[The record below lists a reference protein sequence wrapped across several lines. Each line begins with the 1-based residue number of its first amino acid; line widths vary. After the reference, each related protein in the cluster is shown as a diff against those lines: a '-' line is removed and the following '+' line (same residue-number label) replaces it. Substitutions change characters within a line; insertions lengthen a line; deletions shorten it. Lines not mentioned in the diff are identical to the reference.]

1 MRPDRNAVSSASINA
16 TDVEIAAS
24 RLRVVSCKTALACLD
39 RVRGADGKRM
49 TAAAIGLVDDTD
61 NSELPLDR
69 LIAGARKGGLRLRST
84 SFNWRGLLIAT
95 ASKTVLLLLKNGNV
109 VVVLGTGRE
118 GVEEIV
124 VSDPLYQDGEPFFL
138 PRIALEHA
146 WGGEALIVKPNRSK
160 GERALAW
167 YFSILSVLGLA
178 AGVLLLSEA
187 AIDVTVAGSHSPP
200 SENTLGTSAGEAAGG
215 FVSNN
220 DQTAA
225 VFAEGETPKPVNAA
239 PGSDRATE
247 AVDIRTGGNSPADI
261 AAASAGEV
269 RNPEPGASDSSKA
282 SAPIPSEPTAQQM
295 AARIDDN
302 SKRIP
307 EPLAGERAQRVPPP
321 AGVPAAPARNPATKA
336 SPSGLS
342 GAEVQ
347 ALLAR
352 GDALVAKGD
361 IASARLF
368 YERAAEAGD
377 GQAALRLG
385 ESYDP
390 AFLAQAHLSGVRGD
404 AVAAAHWY
412 QRARELGIT
421 EAETLLQTILPE
433 KDQRRP

>member
-118 GVEEIV
+118 GFEEIV

-187 AIDVTVAGSHSPP
+187 AIDR
-200 SENTLGTSAGEAAGG
+200 SEEHTSELQSR
-215 FVSNN
+215 FDLVC
-220 DQTAA
+220 
-225 VFAEGETPKPVNAA
+225 
-239 PGSDRATE
+239 R
-247 AVDIRTGGNSPADI
+247 
-261 AAASAGEV
+261 
-269 RNPEPGASDSSKA
+269 
-282 SAPIPSEPTAQQM
+282 
-295 AARIDDN
+295 
-302 SKRIP
+302 
-307 EPLAGERAQRVPPP
+307 
-321 AGVPAAPARNPATKA
+321 
-336 SPSGLS
+336 
-342 GAEVQ
+342 
-347 ALLAR
+347 LL
-352 GDALVAKGD
+352 L
-361 IASARLF
+361 
-368 YERAAEAGD
+368 
-377 GQAALRLG
+377 
-385 ESYDP
+385 
-390 AFLAQAHLSGVRGD
+390 
-404 AVAAAHWY
+404 
-412 QRARELGIT
+412 
-421 EAETLLQTILPE
+421 
-433 KDQRRP
+433 